1 MKWASKNIMAL
12 AGLVFVAPTFTFAVD
27 TSIGRYEYEQ
37 NYAICH
43 GVLGDGKG
51 WLAESLKQPVPSLKK
66 LTEANAGVFPVER
79 VYQVIDGRKELSLH
93 SSRHMPIWGRA
104 YVTRTQREL
113 GQGYGTNDD
122 EEIVRAKIL
131 ALIEYISQLQE

>member
-12 AGLVFVAPTFTFAVD
+12 AGLAFVAPTFAFAAD
-27 TSIGRYEYEQ
+27 TSIGRREYEQ
-37 NYAICH
+37 NCAICH

-66 LTEANAGVFPVER
+66 LKKTNAGVFPVEQ
-79 VYQVIDGRKELSLH
+79 VYQVIDGRKDLSLH
-93 SSRHMPIWGRA
+93 SSRHMPIWGQA
-104 YVTRTQREL
+104 FATQTQREL
-113 GQGYGTNDD
+113 GQRYGSNDD
-122 EEIVRAKIL
+122 DEIVRAKIL